1 MEEPMF
7 DKKEF
12 IEIIKLMWEK
22 ELIGGYGGNISIREN
37 NTLLITPS
45 GVNKSFIKEDDLIV
59 VNINGEVLEGKGKP
73 SSEILMHFEI
83 YKKRDDIKAIIHSH
97 PSYSVAIC
105 ISDIE
110 IINELLPETII
121 YLGKIGFVR
130 YITPGTLDLAKS
142 VAESLTD
149 GDASFM
155 ENHGVVVVGKNLIDA
170 YSKIELLEE
179 FSKSFIY
186 SKILGKIKKL
196 PEEDIKYFFK
206 MYKEHRKT

>member
-1 MEEPMF
+1 MF

-12 IEIIKLMWEK
+12 IEIIKLMWKK

-37 NTLLITPS
+37 NNLLITPS
-45 GVNKSFIKEDDLIV
+45 GLNKSFLKEDDLIV
-59 VNINGEVLEGKGKP
+59 VSMNGEVLEGKGRP

-83 YKKRDDIKAIIHSH
+83 YKKREDVKAIIHSH

-105 ISDIE
+105 ITDNE
-110 IINELLPETII
+110 IINEILPETII
-121 YLGKIGFVR
+121 YLGKIGFVK
-130 YITPGTLDLAKS
+130 YIKPGTHELAKS
-142 VAESLTD
+142 VAESLID

-179 FSKSFIY
+179 FSKSYIY
-186 SKILGKIKKL
+186 SKLLGKTKKL
-196 PEEDIKYFFK
+196 PEEDSKYFFEI
-206 MYKEHRKT
+206 YKYLRKV

>member
-1 MEEPMF
+1 MF

-37 NTLLITPS
+37 DNLLITPS
-45 GVNKSFIKEDDLIV
+45 GMNKNFLKEDDLII
-59 VNINGEVLEGKGKP
+59 VNMNGKVLEGKGKP
-73 SSEILMHFEI
+73 STEILMHFEI
-83 YKKRDDIKAIIHSH
+83 YKKRENVKAIIHSH

-110 IINELLPETII
+110 IMNELLPETII
-121 YLGKIGFVR
+121 YLGKIGFAK
-130 YITPGTLDLAKS
+130 YIKPGTLDLAKS

-149 GDASFM
+149 GDASLM

-186 SKILGKIKKL
+186 SKLLGKIKKL
-196 PEEDIKYFFK
+196 PEEDVRYFFEV
-206 MYKEHRKT
+206 YKYLGKI

>member
-1 MEEPMF
+1 MF

-37 NTLLITPS
+37 DNLLITPS
-45 GVNKSFIKEDDLIV
+45 GMNKNFLKEDDLII
-59 VNINGEVLEGKGKP
+59 VNMNGEVLEGKGKP
-73 SSEILMHFEI
+73 STEILMHFEI
-83 YKKRDDIKAIIHSH
+83 YKKRENVKAIIHSH

-110 IINELLPETII
+110 IMNELLPETII
-121 YLGKIGFVR
+121 YLGKIGFAK
-130 YITPGTLDLAKS
+130 YIKPGTLDLAKS

-149 GDASFM
+149 GDASLI

-186 SKILGKIKKL
+186 SKLLGKVKKL
-196 PEEDIKYFFK
+196 PEEDVRYFFEV
-206 MYKEHRKT
+206 YKYLGKI

>member
-1 MEEPMF
+1 MF

-37 NTLLITPS
+37 DNLLITPS
-45 GVNKSFIKEDDLIV
+45 GMNKSFLKEDDLII
-59 VNINGEVLEGKGKP
+59 VNMNGEVLEGNGKP
-73 SSEILMHFEI
+73 STEILMHFEI
-83 YKKRDDIKAIIHSH
+83 YKKREDVKAIIHSH

-110 IINELLPETII
+110 IMNELLPETII
-121 YLGKIGFVR
+121 YLGKIGFAK
-130 YITPGTLDLAKS
+130 YIKPGTLDLAKS

-186 SKILGKIKKL
+186 SKLLGKIKKL
-196 PEEDIKYFFK
+196 PEEDARYFFEV
-206 MYKEHRKT
+206 YKYLRKI